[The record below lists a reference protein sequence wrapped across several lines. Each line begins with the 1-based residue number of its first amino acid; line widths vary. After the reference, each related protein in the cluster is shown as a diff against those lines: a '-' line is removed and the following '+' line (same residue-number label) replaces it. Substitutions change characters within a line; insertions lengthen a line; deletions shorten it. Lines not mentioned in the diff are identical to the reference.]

1 MLCKMAIVSSLNLM
15 SKELTMLRIGFS
27 EDIHKKEEGRKLV
40 LAGVEFPGEVG
51 LAGHSDADVVC
62 HAVAESILGALALG
76 DLGTHFPDNDVRY
89 KNISSL
95 ILLDQV
101 VEMMAKE
108 GFKVSNIDIQVAG
121 KTPRLAGKILEMRKS
136 LASHLKTDLSNVS
149 VKACSYNGVGPLGGG
164 EAIKA
169 SSYVLL
175 EK

>member
-1 MLCKMAIVSSLNLM
+1 MI
-15 SKELTMLRIGFS
+15 RIGFS

-40 LAGVEFPGEVG
+40 LAGIEFSGEVG

-76 DLGTHFPDNDVRY
+76 DLGTHFPDNDPKY

-95 ILLDQV
+95 ILLDKV
-101 VEMMAKE
+101 VEMMKE
-108 GFKVSNIDIQVAG
+108 KGFRVSNIDIQVSC
-121 KTPRLAGKILEMRKS
+121 KSPRLENKILDMRKS
-136 LASHLKTDLSNVS
+136 LANHLDTSLTSVS
-149 VKACSYNGVGPLGGG
+149 VKAASYNKVGPIGNG

>member
-1 MLCKMAIVSSLNLM
+1 
-15 SKELTMLRIGFS
+15 MLRIGFS

-40 LAGVEFPGEVG
+40 LAGIEFPGEVG

-76 DLGTHFPDNDVRY
+76 DLGTHFPDNDARY

-108 GFKVSNIDIQVAG
+108 GFKVVNIDVQVAG

-149 VKACSYNGVGPLGGG
+149 VKACSYNGVGPLGSG

>member
-1 MLCKMAIVSSLNLM
+1 MF
-15 SKELTMLRIGFS
+15 RIGFS

-76 DLGTHFPDNDVRY
+76 DLGTHFPDNDPKY
-89 KNISSL
+89 KGISSL
-95 ILLDQV
+95 FLLDKV
-101 VEMMAKE
+101 VELMEKE
-108 GFKVSNIDIQVAG
+108 GFKVSNIDVQVAC
-121 KTPRLAGKILEMRKS
+121 KS
-136 LASHLKTDLSNVS
+136 PKLASKIYVMRLTLADHLKTEVSQVS
-149 VKACSYNGVGPLGGG
+149 VKACSYNKVGPIGNG

>member
-1 MLCKMAIVSSLNLM
+1 
-15 SKELTMLRIGFS
+15 MLRIGFS

-51 LAGHSDADVVC
+51 LIGHSDADVVT

-76 DLGTHFPDNDVRY
+76 DLGTHFPDNDPKY
-89 KNISSL
+89 KGISSL
-95 ILLDQV
+95 ILLDKV
-101 VEMMAKE
+101 VELMAKE
-108 GFKVSNIDIQVAG
+108 GFRVSNIDVQVAC
-121 KTPRLAGKILEMRKS
+121 KSPKLANKVLEMRKC

-149 VKACSYNGVGPLGGG
+149 VKACSYNGIGPIGNG

>member
-1 MLCKMAIVSSLNLM
+1 
-15 SKELTMLRIGFS
+15 MLRIGFS

-51 LAGHSDADVVC
+51 LAGHSDADVVT

-76 DLGTHFPDNDVRY
+76 DLGKHFPDNDPKY
-89 KNISSL
+89 KGISSL
-95 ILLDQV
+95 ILLDHV
-101 VEMMAKE
+101 VGLMEKE
-108 GFKVSNIDIQVAG
+108 GYKVSNIDVQVAG
-121 KTPRLAGKILEMRKS
+121 KSPRLQDKILKMRET
-136 LASHLKTDLSNVS
+136 LAKHLKTDVKNVS
-149 VKACSYNGVGPLGGG
+149 VKACSYNGVGPLGNG